1 MKEFFHSWVFK
12 VLMALVVVMF
22 AFLLRATLTM
32 GFSTVVEQIVG
43 TVTAPLQSLSASL
56 SGSVT
61 GFLDQFLHAQEIAE
75 ENERLKEENRQ
86 LIEQMVDYE
95 NYKNENES
103 LKEQLQI
110 QEDNPEWETMT
121 ASVIGRDP
129 SDQFY
134 SFTIDKGTL
143 DGVSYQDPVIT
154 ADGLVGIVSEVGPVF
169 AKVTTILDVRL
180 NVACQDVRTQ
190 DVATVS
196 GNIELAQN
204 GQCRMSLIPRE
215 SGIAKGDIIQTAGT
229 SGLYP
234 QGIVIGR
241 VSDVGYEPSGTMMYA
256 VVEPSSDIETVKD
269 VVIITSFKGQ
279 GSSLSSFEQDSLT
292 GGQTADEESTADE
305 TTTDEAAAE

>member
-12 VLMALVVVMF
+12 VLLALCIVMF
-22 AFLLRATLTM
+22 AFLLRATMTM
-32 GFSTVVEQIVG
+32 GASTVVEQIVG
-43 TVTAPLQSLSASL
+43 TITAPVQSLTSGL
-56 SGSVT
+56 SGSIT
-61 GFLDQFLHAQEIAE
+61 GFLDQFLRASEISQ
-75 ENERLKEENRQ
+75 ENEQLREENRK

-95 NYKNENES
+95 NYKHENES
-103 LKEQLQI
+103 LKEQLGI
-110 QEDNPEWETMT
+110 QEENPQWETMT

-190 DVATVS
+190 DVATIS
-196 GNIELAQN
+196 GDIEMAQQ
-204 GQCRMSLIPRE
+204 GKCKMSLIPRE
-215 SGIAKGDIIQTAGT
+215 SGIAKGDIVQTAGT

-234 QGIVIGR
+234 QGIVVGR
-241 VSDVGYEPSGTMMYA
+241 VSDVGFEPQGTMMYA
-256 VVEPSSDIETVKD
+256 VVEPANDIKRIKD

-279 GSSLSSFEQDSLT
+279 GSSLSGFEQDV
-292 GGQTADEESTADE
+292 QKQQEN
-305 TTTDEAAAE
+305 

>member
-12 VLMALVVVMF
+12 VLLALCIVMF
-22 AFLLRATLTM
+22 AFLLRATMTM
-32 GFSTVVEQIVG
+32 GASTVVEQIVG
-43 TVTAPLQSLSASL
+43 TITAPVQSLTSGL
-56 SGSVT
+56 SGSIT
-61 GFLDQFLHAQEIAE
+61 GFLDQFLRASEISQ
-75 ENERLKEENRQ
+75 ENEQLREENRK

-95 NYKNENES
+95 NYKHENES
-103 LKEQLQI
+103 LKEQLGI
-110 QEDNPEWETMT
+110 QEENPQWETMT

-190 DVATVS
+190 DVATIS
-196 GNIELAQN
+196 GDIEMAQQ
-204 GQCRMSLIPRE
+204 GKCKMSLIPRE
-215 SGIAKGDIIQTAGT
+215 SGIAKGDIVQTAGT

-234 QGIVIGR
+234 QGIVVGR
-241 VSDVGYEPSGTMMYA
+241 VSDVGFEPQGTMMYA
-256 VVEPSSDIETVKD
+256 VVEPANDIKSIKD

-279 GSSLSSFEQDSLT
+279 GSSLSGFEQEV
-292 GGQTADEESTADE
+292 QKQQEN
-305 TTTDEAAAE
+305 

>member
-12 VLMALVVVMF
+12 VLLALCIVMF
-22 AFLLRATLTM
+22 AFLLRATMTM
-32 GFSTVVEQIVG
+32 GASTVVEQIVG
-43 TVTAPLQSLSASL
+43 TITAPVQSLTSGL
-56 SGSVT
+56 SGSIT
-61 GFLDQFLHAQEIAE
+61 GFLDQFLRASEISQ
-75 ENERLKEENRQ
+75 ENEQLREENRK

-95 NYKNENES
+95 NYKHENES
-103 LKEQLQI
+103 LKEQLGI
-110 QEDNPEWETMT
+110 QEENPQWETMT

-190 DVATVS
+190 DVATIS
-196 GNIELAQN
+196 GDIEMAQQ
-204 GQCRMSLIPRE
+204 GKCKMSLIPRE
-215 SGIAKGDIIQTAGT
+215 SGIAKGDIVQTAGT

-234 QGIVIGR
+234 QGIVVGR
-241 VSDVGYEPSGTMMYA
+241 VSDVGFEPQGTMMYA
-256 VVEPSSDIETVKD
+256 VVESANDIKSIKD

-279 GSSLSSFEQDSLT
+279 GSSLSGFEQDV
-292 GGQTADEESTADE
+292 QQQQEN
-305 TTTDEAAAE
+305 

>member
-12 VLMALVVVMF
+12 VLLALCIVMF
-22 AFLLRATLTM
+22 AFLLRATMTM
-32 GFSTVVEQIVG
+32 GASTVVEQIVG
-43 TVTAPLQSLSASL
+43 TITAPVQSLTSGL
-56 SGSVT
+56 SGSIT
-61 GFLDQFLHAQEIAE
+61 GFLDQFLRASEISQ
-75 ENERLKEENRQ
+75 ENEQLREENRK
-86 LIEQMVDYE
+86 LIEQMLDYE
-95 NYKNENES
+95 NYKHENES
-103 LKEQLQI
+103 LKEQLGI
-110 QEDNPEWETMT
+110 QEENPQWETMT

-190 DVATVS
+190 DVATIS
-196 GNIELAQN
+196 GDIEMAQQ
-204 GQCRMSLIPRE
+204 GKCKMSLIPRE
-215 SGIAKGDIIQTAGT
+215 SGIAKGDIVQTAGT

-234 QGIVIGR
+234 QGIVVGR
-241 VSDVGYEPSGTMMYA
+241 VSDVGFEPQGTMMYA
-256 VVEPSSDIETVKD
+256 VVEPANDIKSIKD

-279 GSSLSSFEQDSLT
+279 GSSLSSFEQDV
-292 GGQTADEESTADE
+292 QKQQEN
-305 TTTDEAAAE
+305 

>member
-12 VLMALVVVMF
+12 VLLALCIVMF
-22 AFLLRATLTM
+22 AFLMRATMTM
-32 GFSTVVEQIVG
+32 GASTVVEQIVG
-43 TVTAPLQSLSASL
+43 TITAPVQSLTSGL
-56 SGSVT
+56 SGSIT
-61 GFLDQFLHAQEIAE
+61 GFLDQFLRASEISQ
-75 ENERLKEENRQ
+75 ENEQLREENRK

-95 NYKNENES
+95 NYKHENES
-103 LKEQLQI
+103 LKEQLGI
-110 QEDNPEWETMT
+110 QEENPQWETMT

-190 DVATVS
+190 DVATIS
-196 GNIELAQN
+196 GDIEMAQQ
-204 GQCRMSLIPRE
+204 GKCKMSLIPRE
-215 SGIAKGDIIQTAGT
+215 SGIAKGDIVQTAGT

-234 QGIVIGR
+234 QGIVVGR
-241 VSDVGYEPSGTMMYA
+241 VSDVGFEPQGTMMYA
-256 VVEPSSDIETVKD
+256 VVEPANDIKSIKD

-279 GSSLSSFEQDSLT
+279 GSSLSGFEQDV
-292 GGQTADEESTADE
+292 QKQQEN
-305 TTTDEAAAE
+305 

>member
-1 MKEFFHSWVFK
+1 MKEFFHNWVFK
-12 VLMALVVVMF
+12 VLLALCIVMF
-22 AFLLRATLTM
+22 AFLLRATMTM
-32 GFSTVVEQIVG
+32 GASTVVEQIVG
-43 TVTAPLQSLSASL
+43 TITAPVQSLTSGL
-56 SGSVT
+56 SGSIT
-61 GFLDQFLHAQEIAE
+61 GFLDQFLRASEISQ
-75 ENERLKEENRQ
+75 ENEQLREENRK

-95 NYKNENES
+95 NYKHENES
-103 LKEQLQI
+103 LKEQLGI
-110 QEDNPEWETMT
+110 QEENPQWETMT

-190 DVATVS
+190 DVATIS
-196 GNIELAQN
+196 GDIEMAQR
-204 GQCRMSLIPRE
+204 GKCKMSLIPRE
-215 SGIAKGDIIQTAGT
+215 SGIAKGDIVQTAGT

-234 QGIVIGR
+234 QGIVVGR
-241 VSDVGYEPSGTMMYA
+241 VSDVGFEPQGTMMYA
-256 VVEPSSDIETVKD
+256 VVEPANDIKSIKD

-279 GSSLSSFEQDSLT
+279 GSSLSGFEQDV
-292 GGQTADEESTADE
+292 QKQQEN
-305 TTTDEAAAE
+305 

>member
-1 MKEFFHSWVFK
+1 MKEFFHNWVFK
-12 VLMALVVVMF
+12 VLLGLCILMF
-22 AFLLRATLTM
+22 AFLLRATMTM
-32 GFSTVVEQIVG
+32 GASTVVEQIVG
-43 TVTAPLQSLSASL
+43 TITAPVQSLTSGL
-56 SGSVT
+56 SGSIT
-61 GFLDQFLHAQEIAE
+61 GFLDQFLRASEISQ
-75 ENERLKEENRQ
+75 ENEQLREENRK

-95 NYKNENES
+95 NYKHENES
-103 LKEQLQI
+103 LKEQLGI
-110 QEDNPEWETMT
+110 QEENPQWETMT

-190 DVATVS
+190 DVATIS
-196 GNIELAQN
+196 GDIEMAQQ
-204 GQCRMSLIPRE
+204 GKCKMSLIPRE
-215 SGIAKGDIIQTAGT
+215 SGIAKGDIVQTAGT

-234 QGIVIGR
+234 QGIVVGR
-241 VSDVGYEPSGTMMYA
+241 VSDVGFEPQGTMMYA
-256 VVEPSSDIETVKD
+256 VVEPANDIKSIKD

-279 GSSLSSFEQDSLT
+279 GSSLSGFEQDV
-292 GGQTADEESTADE
+292 QKQQEN
-305 TTTDEAAAE
+305 

>member
-12 VLMALVVVMF
+12 VLLALCIVMF
-22 AFLLRATLTM
+22 AFLLRATMTM
-32 GFSTVVEQIVG
+32 GASTVVEQIVG
-43 TVTAPLQSLSASL
+43 TITAPVQSLTSGL
-56 SGSVT
+56 SGSIT
-61 GFLDQFLHAQEIAE
+61 GFLDQFLRASEISQ
-75 ENERLKEENRQ
+75 ENEQLREENRK

-95 NYKNENES
+95 NYKHENES
-103 LKEQLQI
+103 LKEQLGI
-110 QEDNPEWETMT
+110 QEENPQWETMT

-129 SDQFY
+129 SGQFY

-190 DVATVS
+190 DVATIS
-196 GNIELAQN
+196 GDIEMAQQ
-204 GQCRMSLIPRE
+204 GKCKMSLIPRE
-215 SGIAKGDIIQTAGT
+215 SGIAKGDIVQTAGT

-234 QGIVIGR
+234 QGIVVGR
-241 VSDVGYEPSGTMMYA
+241 VSDVGFEPQGTMMYA
-256 VVEPSSDIETVKD
+256 VVEPANDIKSIKD

-279 GSSLSSFEQDSLT
+279 GSSLSGFEQDV
-292 GGQTADEESTADE
+292 QQQQEN
-305 TTTDEAAAE
+305 

>member
-12 VLMALVVVMF
+12 VLLALCIVMF
-22 AFLLRATLTM
+22 AFLLRATMTM
-32 GFSTVVEQIVG
+32 GASTVVEQIVG
-43 TVTAPLQSLSASL
+43 TITAPVQSLTSGL
-56 SGSVT
+56 SGSIT
-61 GFLDQFLHAQEIAE
+61 GFLDQFLRASEISQ
-75 ENERLKEENRQ
+75 ENEQLREENRK

-95 NYKNENES
+95 NYKHENES
-103 LKEQLQI
+103 LKEQLGI
-110 QEDNPEWETMT
+110 QEENPQWETMT

-190 DVATVS
+190 DVATIS
-196 GNIELAQN
+196 GDIEMAQQ
-204 GQCRMSLIPRE
+204 GKCKMSLIPRE
-215 SGIAKGDIIQTAGT
+215 SGIAKGDIVQTAGT

-234 QGIVIGR
+234 QGIVVGR
-241 VSDVGYEPSGTMMYA
+241 VSDVGFEPQGTMMYA
-256 VVEPSSDIETVKD
+256 VVEPANDIKSIKD

-279 GSSLSSFEQDSLT
+279 GSSLSGFEQDV
-292 GGQTADEESTADE
+292 QKQQEN
-305 TTTDEAAAE
+305 

>member
-12 VLMALVVVMF
+12 VLLALCIVMF
-22 AFLLRATLTM
+22 AFLLRATMTM
-32 GFSTVVEQIVG
+32 GASTVVEQIVG
-43 TVTAPLQSLSASL
+43 TITAPVQSLTSGL
-56 SGSVT
+56 SGSIT
-61 GFLDQFLHAQEIAE
+61 GFLDQFLRASEISQ
-75 ENERLKEENRQ
+75 ENEQLREENRK

-95 NYKNENES
+95 NYKHENES
-103 LKEQLQI
+103 LKEQLGI
-110 QEDNPEWETMT
+110 QEENPQWETMT

-169 AKVTTILDVRL
+169 ATVTTILDVRL

-190 DVATVS
+190 DVATIS
-196 GNIELAQN
+196 GDIEMAQQ
-204 GQCRMSLIPRE
+204 GKCKMSLIPRE
-215 SGIAKGDIIQTAGT
+215 SGIAKGDIVQTAGT

-234 QGIVIGR
+234 QGIVVGR
-241 VSDVGYEPSGTMMYA
+241 VSDVGFEPQGTMMYA
-256 VVEPSSDIETVKD
+256 VVEPANDIKSIKD

-279 GSSLSSFEQDSLT
+279 GSSLSGFEQDV
-292 GGQTADEESTADE
+292 QQQQEN
-305 TTTDEAAAE
+305 

>member
-12 VLMALVVVMF
+12 VLLALCIVMF
-22 AFLLRATLTM
+22 AFLLRATMTM
-32 GFSTVVEQIVG
+32 GASTVVEQIVG
-43 TVTAPLQSLSASL
+43 TITAPVQSLTSGL
-56 SGSVT
+56 SGSIT
-61 GFLDQFLHAQEIAE
+61 GFLDQFLRASEISQ
-75 ENERLKEENRQ
+75 ENEQLREENRK

-95 NYKNENES
+95 NYKHENES
-103 LKEQLQI
+103 LKEQLGI
-110 QEDNPEWETMT
+110 QEENPQWETMT

-190 DVATVS
+190 DVATIS
-196 GNIELAQN
+196 GDIEMAQQ
-204 GQCRMSLIPRE
+204 GRCKMSLIPRE
-215 SGIAKGDIIQTAGT
+215 SGIAKGDIVQTAGT

-234 QGIVIGR
+234 QGIVVGR
-241 VSDVGYEPSGTMMYA
+241 VSDVGFEPQGTMMYA
-256 VVEPSSDIETVKD
+256 VVEPANDIKSIKD

-279 GSSLSSFEQDSLT
+279 GSSLSGFEQDV
-292 GGQTADEESTADE
+292 QKQQEE
-305 TTTDEAAAE
+305 

>member
-12 VLMALVVVMF
+12 VLLALCIVMF
-22 AFLLRATLTM
+22 AFLLRATMTM
-32 GFSTVVEQIVG
+32 GASTVVEQIVG
-43 TVTAPLQSLSASL
+43 TITAPVQSLTSGL
-56 SGSVT
+56 SGSIT
-61 GFLDQFLHAQEIAE
+61 GFLDQFLRASEISQ
-75 ENERLKEENRQ
+75 ENEQLREENRK

-95 NYKNENES
+95 NYKHENES
-103 LKEQLQI
+103 LKEQLGI
-110 QEDNPEWETMT
+110 QEENPQWETMT

-190 DVATVS
+190 DVATIS
-196 GNIELAQN
+196 GDIEMAQQ
-204 GQCRMSLIPRE
+204 GKCKMSLIPRE
-215 SGIAKGDIIQTAGT
+215 SGIAKGDIVQTSGT

-234 QGIVIGR
+234 QGIVVGR
-241 VSDVGYEPSGTMMYA
+241 VSDVGFEPQGTMMYA
-256 VVEPSSDIETVKD
+256 VVEPANDIKSIKD

-279 GSSLSSFEQDSLT
+279 GSSLSGFEQDV
-292 GGQTADEESTADE
+292 QKQQEN
-305 TTTDEAAAE
+305 

>member
-12 VLMALVVVMF
+12 VLLALCIVMF
-22 AFLLRATLTM
+22 AFLLRATMTM
-32 GFSTVVEQIVG
+32 GASTVVEQIVG
-43 TVTAPLQSLSASL
+43 TITAPVQSLTSGL
-56 SGSVT
+56 SGSIT
-61 GFLDQFLHAQEIAE
+61 GFLDQFLRASEISQ
-75 ENERLKEENRQ
+75 ENEQLREENRK

-95 NYKNENES
+95 NYKHENES
-103 LKEQLQI
+103 LKEQLGI
-110 QEDNPEWETMT
+110 QEENPQWETMT

-180 NVACQDVRTQ
+180 NVACQNVRTQ
-190 DVATVS
+190 DVATIS
-196 GNIELAQN
+196 GDIEMAQQ
-204 GQCRMSLIPRE
+204 GKCKMSLIPRE
-215 SGIAKGDIIQTAGT
+215 SGIAKGDIVQTAGT

-234 QGIVIGR
+234 QGIVVGR
-241 VSDVGYEPSGTMMYA
+241 VSDVGFEPQGTMMYA
-256 VVEPSSDIETVKD
+256 VVEPANDIKSIKD

-279 GSSLSSFEQDSLT
+279 GSSLSGFEQDV
-292 GGQTADEESTADE
+292 QQQQEN
-305 TTTDEAAAE
+305 

>member
-12 VLMALVVVMF
+12 VLLALCIVMF
-22 AFLLRATLTM
+22 AFLLRATMTM
-32 GFSTVVEQIVG
+32 G
-43 TVTAPLQSLSASL
+43 ASGL
-56 SGSVT
+56 SGSIT
-61 GFLDQFLHAQEIAE
+61 GFLDQFLRASEISQ
-75 ENERLKEENRQ
+75 ENEQLREENRK

-95 NYKNENES
+95 NYKHENES
-103 LKEQLQI
+103 LKEQLGI
-110 QEDNPEWETMT
+110 QEENPQWETMT

-190 DVATVS
+190 DVATIS
-196 GNIELAQN
+196 GDIEMAQQ
-204 GQCRMSLIPRE
+204 GKCKMSLIPRE
-215 SGIAKGDIIQTAGT
+215 SGIVKGDIVQTAGT

-234 QGIVIGR
+234 QGIVVGR
-241 VSDVGYEPSGTMMYA
+241 VSDVGFEPQGTMMYA
-256 VVEPSSDIETVKD
+256 VVEPANDIKSIKD

-279 GSSLSSFEQDSLT
+279 GSSLSGFEQDV
-292 GGQTADEESTADE
+292 QQQQEN
-305 TTTDEAAAE
+305 

>member
-12 VLMALVVVMF
+12 VLLALCIVMF
-22 AFLLRATLTM
+22 AFLLRATMTM
-32 GFSTVVEQIVG
+32 GASTVVEQIVG
-43 TVTAPLQSLSASL
+43 TITAPVQSLTSGL
-56 SGSVT
+56 SGSIT
-61 GFLDQFLHAQEIAE
+61 GFLDQFLRASEISQ
-75 ENERLKEENRQ
+75 ENEQLREENRK

-95 NYKNENES
+95 NYKHENES
-103 LKEQLQI
+103 LEEQLGI
-110 QEDNPEWETMT
+110 QEENPQWETMT

-190 DVATVS
+190 DVATIS
-196 GNIELAQN
+196 GDIEMAQQ
-204 GQCRMSLIPRE
+204 GKCKMSLIPRE
-215 SGIAKGDIIQTAGT
+215 SGIAKGDIVQTAGT

-234 QGIVIGR
+234 QGIVVGR
-241 VSDVGYEPSGTMMYA
+241 VSDVGFEPQGTMMYA
-256 VVEPSSDIETVKD
+256 VVEPANDIKSIKD

-279 GSSLSSFEQDSLT
+279 GSSLSGFEQDV
-292 GGQTADEESTADE
+292 QQQQEN
-305 TTTDEAAAE
+305 

>member
-61 GFLDQFLHAQEIAE
+61 GFLDQF
-75 ENERLKEENRQ
+75 LKEENRQ

-196 GNIELAQN
+196 GDIELAQN

>member
-12 VLMALVVVMF
+12 VLLALCIVMF
-22 AFLLRATLTM
+22 AFLLRATMTM
-32 GFSTVVEQIVG
+32 GASTVVEQIVG
-43 TVTAPLQSLSASL
+43 TITAPVQSLTSGL
-56 SGSVT
+56 SGSIT
-61 GFLDQFLHAQEIAE
+61 GFLDQFLRASEISQ
-75 ENERLKEENRQ
+75 ENEQLREENRK

-95 NYKNENES
+95 NYKHENES
-103 LKEQLQI
+103 LKEQLGI
-110 QEDNPEWETMT
+110 QEENPQWETMT

-190 DVATVS
+190 DVATIS
-196 GNIELAQN
+196 GDIEMAQQ
-204 GQCRMSLIPRE
+204 GRCKMSLIPRE
-215 SGIAKGDIIQTAGT
+215 SGIAKGDIVQTAGT

-234 QGIVIGR
+234 QGIVVGR
-241 VSDVGYEPSGTMMYA
+241 VSDVGFEPQGTMMYA
-256 VVEPSSDIETVKD
+256 VVEPANDIKSIKD

-279 GSSLSSFEQDSLT
+279 GSSLSGFEQDV
-292 GGQTADEESTADE
+292 QKQQEN
-305 TTTDEAAAE
+305 

>member
-12 VLMALVVVMF
+12 VLLALCIVMF
-22 AFLLRATLTM
+22 AFLLRATMTM
-32 GFSTVVEQIVG
+32 GASTVVEQIVG
-43 TVTAPLQSLSASL
+43 TITAPVQSLTSGL
-56 SGSVT
+56 SGSIT
-61 GFLDQFLHAQEIAE
+61 GFLDQFLRASEISQ
-75 ENERLKEENRQ
+75 ENEQLREENRK

-95 NYKNENES
+95 NYKHENES
-103 LKEQLQI
+103 LKEQLGI
-110 QEDNPEWETMT
+110 QEENPQWETMT

-190 DVATVS
+190 DVATIS
-196 GNIELAQN
+196 GDIEMAQQ
-204 GQCRMSLIPRE
+204 GKCKMSLIPRE
-215 SGIAKGDIIQTAGT
+215 SGIAKGDIVQTAGT

-234 QGIVIGR
+234 QGIVVGR
-241 VSDVGYEPSGTMMYA
+241 VSDVGFEPQGTMMYA
-256 VVEPSSDIETVKD
+256 VVEPANDTKSIKD

-279 GSSLSSFEQDSLT
+279 GSSLSSFEQDV
-292 GGQTADEESTADE
+292 QQQQEN
-305 TTTDEAAAE
+305 

>member
-12 VLMALVVVMF
+12 VLLALCIVMF
-22 AFLLRATLTM
+22 AFLLRATMTM
-32 GFSTVVEQIVG
+32 GASTVVEQIVG
-43 TVTAPLQSLSASL
+43 TITAPVQSLTSGL
-56 SGSVT
+56 SGSIT
-61 GFLDQFLHAQEIAE
+61 GFLDQFLRASEISQ
-75 ENERLKEENRQ
+75 ENEQLREENRK

-95 NYKNENES
+95 NYKHENES
-103 LKEQLQI
+103 LKEQLGI
-110 QEDNPEWETMT
+110 QEENPQWETMT

-190 DVATVS
+190 DVATIS
-196 GNIELAQN
+196 GDIEMAQQ
-204 GQCRMSLIPRE
+204 GKCKMSLIPRE
-215 SGIAKGDIIQTAGT
+215 SGIAKGDIVQTAGT

-234 QGIVIGR
+234 QGIVVGR
-241 VSDVGYEPSGTMMYA
+241 VSDVGFEPQGTMMYA
-256 VVEPSSDIETVKD
+256 VVEPANDIKSIKD

-279 GSSLSSFEQDSLT
+279 GSSLSGFEQDV
-292 GGQTADEESTADE
+292 QQQQKN
-305 TTTDEAAAE
+305 

>member
-43 TVTAPLQSLSASL
+43 TVTAPLQS
-56 SGSVT
+56 
-61 GFLDQFLHAQEIAE
+61 
-75 ENERLKEENRQ
+75 
-86 LIEQMVDYE
+86 
-95 NYKNENES
+95 
-103 LKEQLQI
+103 LQI

-196 GNIELAQN
+196 GYIELAQN

>member
-12 VLMALVVVMF
+12 VLLALCIVMF
-22 AFLLRATLTM
+22 AFLLRATMTM
-32 GFSTVVEQIVG
+32 GASTVVEQIVG
-43 TVTAPLQSLSASL
+43 TITAPVQSLTSGL
-56 SGSVT
+56 SGSIT
-61 GFLDQFLHAQEIAE
+61 GFLDQFLRASEISQ
-75 ENERLKEENRQ
+75 ENEQLREENRK

-95 NYKNENES
+95 NYKHENES
-103 LKEQLQI
+103 LKEQLGI
-110 QEDNPEWETMT
+110 QEENPQWETMT

-190 DVATVS
+190 DLATIS
-196 GNIELAQN
+196 GDIEMAQQ
-204 GQCRMSLIPRE
+204 GKCKMSLIPRE
-215 SGIAKGDIIQTAGT
+215 SGIAKGDIVQTAGT

-234 QGIVIGR
+234 QGIVVGR
-241 VSDVGYEPSGTMMYA
+241 VSDVGFEPQGTMMYA
-256 VVEPSSDIETVKD
+256 VVEPANDIKSIKD

-279 GSSLSSFEQDSLT
+279 GSSLSGFEQDV
-292 GGQTADEESTADE
+292 QQQQEN
-305 TTTDEAAAE
+305 

>member
-12 VLMALVVVMF
+12 VLLALCIVMF
-22 AFLLRATLTM
+22 AFLLRATMTM
-32 GFSTVVEQIVG
+32 GASTVVEQIVG
-43 TVTAPLQSLSASL
+43 TITAPVQSLTSGL
-56 SGSVT
+56 SGSIT
-61 GFLDQFLHAQEIAE
+61 GFLDQFLRASEISQ
-75 ENERLKEENRQ
+75 ENEQLREENRK

-95 NYKNENES
+95 NYKHENES
-103 LKEQLQI
+103 LKEQLGI
-110 QEDNPEWETMT
+110 QEENPQWETMT

-190 DVATVS
+190 DVATIS
-196 GNIELAQN
+196 GDIEMAQQ
-204 GQCRMSLIPRE
+204 GKCKMSLIPRE
-215 SGIAKGDIIQTAGT
+215 SGIAKVDIVQTAGT

-234 QGIVIGR
+234 QGIVVGR
-241 VSDVGYEPSGTMMYA
+241 VSDVGFEPQGTMMYA
-256 VVEPSSDIETVKD
+256 VVEPVNDIKSIKD

-279 GSSLSSFEQDSLT
+279 GSSLSGFEQDV
-292 GGQTADEESTADE
+292 QQQQEN
-305 TTTDEAAAE
+305 

>member
-12 VLMALVVVMF
+12 VLLALCIVMF
-22 AFLLRATLTM
+22 AFLLRATMTM
-32 GFSTVVEQIVG
+32 GASTVVEQIVG
-43 TVTAPLQSLSASL
+43 TITAPVQSLTSGL
-56 SGSVT
+56 SGSIT
-61 GFLDQFLHAQEIAE
+61 GFLDQFLRASEISQ
-75 ENERLKEENRQ
+75 ENEQLREENRK

-95 NYKNENES
+95 NYKHENES
-103 LKEQLQI
+103 LKEQLGI
-110 QEDNPEWETMT
+110 QEENPQWETMT

-154 ADGLVGIVSEVGPVF
+154 ADGLGGSVSEVGPVV

-190 DVATVS
+190 DVATIS
-196 GNIELAQN
+196 GDIEMAQQ
-204 GQCRMSLIPRE
+204 GKCKMSLIPRE
-215 SGIAKGDIIQTAGT
+215 SGIAKGDIVQTAGT

-234 QGIVIGR
+234 QGIVVGR
-241 VSDVGYEPSGTMMYA
+241 VSDVGFEPQGTMMYA
-256 VVEPSSDIETVKD
+256 VVEPANDIKSIKD

-279 GSSLSSFEQDSLT
+279 GSSLSGFEQDV
-292 GGQTADEESTADE
+292 QQQQEN
-305 TTTDEAAAE
+305 

>member
-12 VLMALVVVMF
+12 VLLALCIVMF
-22 AFLLRATLTM
+22 AFLLRATMTM
-32 GFSTVVEQIVG
+32 GASTVVEQIVG
-43 TVTAPLQSLSASL
+43 TITAPVQSLTSGL
-56 SGSVT
+56 SGSIT
-61 GFLDQFLHAQEIAE
+61 GFLDQFLRASEISQ
-75 ENERLKEENRQ
+75 ENEQLREENRK

-95 NYKNENES
+95 NYKHENES
-103 LKEQLQI
+103 LKEQLGI
-110 QEDNPEWETMT
+110 QEENPQWETMT

-190 DVATVS
+190 DVATIS
-196 GNIELAQN
+196 GDIEMAQQ
-204 GQCRMSLIPRE
+204 GKCKMSLIPRE
-215 SGIAKGDIIQTAGT
+215 SGIAKGDIVQTAGT

-234 QGIVIGR
+234 QGIVVGR
-241 VSDVGYEPSGTMMYA
+241 VSDVGFEPQGTMMYA
-256 VVEPSSDIETVKD
+256 VVEPANDIKSIKD

-279 GSSLSSFEQDSLT
+279 GSSLSGFEQDV
-292 GGQTADEESTADE
+292 QQQQE
-305 TTTDEAAAE
+305 T

>member
-12 VLMALVVVMF
+12 VLLALCIVMF
-22 AFLLRATLTM
+22 AFLLRATMTM
-32 GFSTVVEQIVG
+32 GASTVVEQIVG
-43 TVTAPLQSLSASL
+43 TITAPVQSLTSGL
-56 SGSVT
+56 SGSIT
-61 GFLDQFLHAQEIAE
+61 GFLDQFLRASEISQ
-75 ENERLKEENRQ
+75 ENEQLREENRK

-95 NYKNENES
+95 NYKHENES
-103 LKEQLQI
+103 LKEQLGI
-110 QEDNPEWETMT
+110 QEENPQWETMT

-190 DVATVS
+190 DVATIS
-196 GNIELAQN
+196 GDIEMAQQ
-204 GQCRMSLIPRE
+204 GKCKMSLIPRE
-215 SGIAKGDIIQTAGT
+215 SGIAKGDIVQTAGT

-234 QGIVIGR
+234 QGIVVGR
-241 VSDVGYEPSGTMMYA
+241 VSDVGFEPQGTMMYA
-256 VVEPSSDIETVKD
+256 VVEPANDIKSIKD

-279 GSSLSSFEQDSLT
+279 GSSLSSFEQDV
-292 GGQTADEESTADE
+292 QKQQEN
-305 TTTDEAAAE
+305 

>member
-12 VLMALVVVMF
+12 VLLALCIVMF
-22 AFLLRATLTM
+22 AFLLRATMTM
-32 GFSTVVEQIVG
+32 GASTVVEQIVG
-43 TVTAPLQSLSASL
+43 TITAPVQSLTSGL
-56 SGSVT
+56 SGSIT
-61 GFLDQFLHAQEIAE
+61 GFLDQFLRASEISQ
-75 ENERLKEENRQ
+75 ENEQLREENRK

-95 NYKNENES
+95 NYKHENES
-103 LKEQLQI
+103 LKEQLGI
-110 QEDNPEWETMT
+110 QEENPQWETMT

-190 DVATVS
+190 DVATIS
-196 GNIELAQN
+196 GDIEMAQQ
-204 GQCRMSLIPRE
+204 GKCKRSLSPRE
-215 SGIAKGDIIQTAGT
+215 SGIAKGDIVQTAGT

-234 QGIVIGR
+234 QGIVVGR
-241 VSDVGYEPSGTMMYA
+241 VSDVGFEPQGTMMYA
-256 VVEPSSDIETVKD
+256 VVEPANDIKSIKD

-279 GSSLSSFEQDSLT
+279 GSSLSGFEQDV
-292 GGQTADEESTADE
+292 QQQQEN
-305 TTTDEAAAE
+305 

>member
-12 VLMALVVVMF
+12 VLLALCIVMF
-22 AFLLRATLTM
+22 AFLLRATMTM
-32 GFSTVVEQIVG
+32 GASTVVEQIVG
-43 TVTAPLQSLSASL
+43 TITAPVQSLTSGL
-56 SGSVT
+56 SGSIT
-61 GFLDQFLHAQEIAE
+61 GFLDQFLRASEISQ
-75 ENERLKEENRQ
+75 ENEQLREENRK

-95 NYKNENES
+95 NYKHENES
-103 LKEQLQI
+103 LKEQLGI
-110 QEDNPEWETMT
+110 QEENPQWETMT

-190 DVATVS
+190 DVATIS
-196 GNIELAQN
+196 GDIEMAQQ
-204 GQCRMSLIPRE
+204 GKCKMSLIPRE
-215 SGIAKGDIIQTAGT
+215 SGIAKGDIVQTAGT

-234 QGIVIGR
+234 QGIVVGR
-241 VSDVGYEPSGTMMYA
+241 VSDVGFEPQGTMMDA
-256 VVEPSSDIETVKD
+256 VVEPANDIKSIKD

-279 GSSLSSFEQDSLT
+279 GSSLSSFEQDV
-292 GGQTADEESTADE
+292 QQQQEN
-305 TTTDEAAAE
+305 

>member
-12 VLMALVVVMF
+12 VLLALCIVMF
-22 AFLLRATLTM
+22 AFLLWATMTM
-32 GFSTVVEQIVG
+32 GASTVVEQIVG
-43 TVTAPLQSLSASL
+43 TITAPVQSLTSGL
-56 SGSVT
+56 SGSIT
-61 GFLDQFLHAQEIAE
+61 GFLDQFLRASEISQ
-75 ENERLKEENRQ
+75 ENEQLREENRK

-95 NYKNENES
+95 NYKHENES
-103 LKEQLQI
+103 LKEQLGI
-110 QEDNPEWETMT
+110 QEENPQWETMT

-190 DVATVS
+190 DVATIS
-196 GNIELAQN
+196 GDIEMAQQ
-204 GQCRMSLIPRE
+204 GKCKMSLIPRE
-215 SGIAKGDIIQTAGT
+215 SGIAKGDIVQTAGT

-234 QGIVIGR
+234 QGIVVGR
-241 VSDVGYEPSGTMMYA
+241 VSDVGFEPQGTMMYA
-256 VVEPSSDIETVKD
+256 VVEPANDIKSIKD

-279 GSSLSSFEQDSLT
+279 GSSLSGFEQDV
-292 GGQTADEESTADE
+292 QQQQEN
-305 TTTDEAAAE
+305 

>member
-12 VLMALVVVMF
+12 VLLALCIVMF
-22 AFLLRATLTM
+22 AFLLRATMTM
-32 GFSTVVEQIVG
+32 GASTVVEQIVG
-43 TVTAPLQSLSASL
+43 TITAPVQSLTSGL
-56 SGSVT
+56 SGSIT
-61 GFLDQFLHAQEIAE
+61 GFLDQFLRASEISQ
-75 ENERLKEENRQ
+75 ENEQLREENRK

-95 NYKNENES
+95 NYKHENEN
-103 LKEQLQI
+103 LKEQLGI
-110 QEDNPEWETMT
+110 QEENPQWETMT

-190 DVATVS
+190 DVATIS
-196 GNIELAQN
+196 GDIEMAQQ
-204 GQCRMSLIPRE
+204 GKCKMSLIPRE
-215 SGIAKGDIIQTAGT
+215 SGIAKGDIVQTAGT

-234 QGIVIGR
+234 QGIVVGR
-241 VSDVGYEPSGTMMYA
+241 VSDVGFEPQGTMMYA
-256 VVEPSSDIETVKD
+256 VVEPANDIKSIKD

-279 GSSLSSFEQDSLT
+279 GSSLSGFEQDV
-292 GGQTADEESTADE
+292 QQQQEN
-305 TTTDEAAAE
+305 

>member
-12 VLMALVVVMF
+12 VLLALCIVMF
-22 AFLLRATLTM
+22 AFLLRATMTM
-32 GFSTVVEQIVG
+32 GASTVVEQIVG
-43 TVTAPLQSLSASL
+43 TITAPVQSLTSGL
-56 SGSVT
+56 SGSIT
-61 GFLDQFLHAQEIAE
+61 GFLDQFLRASEISQ
-75 ENERLKEENRQ
+75 ENEQLREENRK

-95 NYKNENES
+95 NYKHENES
-103 LKEQLQI
+103 LKEQLGI
-110 QEDNPEWETMT
+110 QEENPQWETMT

-129 SDQFY
+129 SDQF

-190 DVATVS
+190 DVATIS
-196 GNIELAQN
+196 GDIEMAQQ
-204 GQCRMSLIPRE
+204 GKCKMSLIPRE
-215 SGIAKGDIIQTAGT
+215 SGIAKGDIVQTAGT

-234 QGIVIGR
+234 QGIVVGR
-241 VSDVGYEPSGTMMYA
+241 VSDVGFEPQGTMMYA
-256 VVEPSSDIETVKD
+256 VVEPANDIKSIKD

-279 GSSLSSFEQDSLT
+279 GSSLSSFEQDV
-292 GGQTADEESTADE
+292 QQQQEN
-305 TTTDEAAAE
+305 

>member
-12 VLMALVVVMF
+12 VLLALCIVMF
-22 AFLLRATLTM
+22 AFLLRATMTM
-32 GFSTVVEQIVG
+32 GASTVVEQIVG
-43 TVTAPLQSLSASL
+43 TITAPVQSLTSGL
-56 SGSVT
+56 SGSIT
-61 GFLDQFLHAQEIAE
+61 GFLDQFLRASEISQ
-75 ENERLKEENRQ
+75 ENEQLREENRK

-95 NYKNENES
+95 NYKHENES
-103 LKEQLQI
+103 LKEQLGI
-110 QEDNPEWETMT
+110 QEENPQWETMT
-121 ASVIGRDP
+121 ASVIGRDS

-190 DVATVS
+190 DVATIS
-196 GNIELAQN
+196 GDIEMAQQ
-204 GQCRMSLIPRE
+204 GKCKMSLIPRE
-215 SGIAKGDIIQTAGT
+215 SGIAKGDIVQTAGT

-234 QGIVIGR
+234 QGIVVGR
-241 VSDVGYEPSGTMMYA
+241 VSDVGFEPQGTMMYA
-256 VVEPSSDIETVKD
+256 VVEPANDIKSIKD

-279 GSSLSSFEQDSLT
+279 GSSLSGFEQDV
-292 GGQTADEESTADE
+292 QQQQEN
-305 TTTDEAAAE
+305 

>member
-12 VLMALVVVMF
+12 VLLALCIVMF
-22 AFLLRATLTM
+22 AFLLRATMTM
-32 GFSTVVEQIVG
+32 GASTVVEQIVG
-43 TVTAPLQSLSASL
+43 TITAPVQSLTSGL
-56 SGSVT
+56 SGSIT
-61 GFLDQFLHAQEIAE
+61 GFLDQFLRASEISQ
-75 ENERLKEENRQ
+75 ENEQLREENRK

-95 NYKNENES
+95 NYKHENES
-103 LKEQLQI
+103 LKEQLGI
-110 QEDNPEWETMT
+110 QEENPQWETMT

-154 ADGLVGIVSEVGPVF
+154 ADGLVGVVSEVGPVF

-190 DVATVS
+190 DVATIS
-196 GNIELAQN
+196 GDIEMAQQ
-204 GQCRMSLIPRE
+204 GKCKMSLIPRE
-215 SGIAKGDIIQTAGT
+215 SGIAKGDIVQTAGT

-234 QGIVIGR
+234 QGIVVGR
-241 VSDVGYEPSGTMMYA
+241 VSNVGFEPQGTMMYA
-256 VVEPSSDIETVKD
+256 VVEPANDIKSIKD

-279 GSSLSSFEQDSLT
+279 GSSLSGFEQDV
-292 GGQTADEESTADE
+292 QQQQEN
-305 TTTDEAAAE
+305 

>member
-12 VLMALVVVMF
+12 VLLALCIVMF
-22 AFLLRATLTM
+22 AFLLRATMTM
-32 GFSTVVEQIVG
+32 GASTVVEQIVG
-43 TVTAPLQSLSASL
+43 TITAPVQSLTSGL
-56 SGSVT
+56 SGSIT
-61 GFLDQFLHAQEIAE
+61 GFLDQFLRASEISQ
-75 ENERLKEENRQ
+75 ENEQLREENRK

-95 NYKNENES
+95 NYKHENES
-103 LKEQLQI
+103 LKEQLGI
-110 QEDNPEWETMT
+110 QEEN
-121 ASVIGRDP
+121 SVIGRDP

-190 DVATVS
+190 DVATIS
-196 GNIELAQN
+196 GDIEMAQQ
-204 GQCRMSLIPRE
+204 GKCKMSLLPRE
-215 SGIAKGDIIQTAGT
+215 SGIAKGDIVQTAGT

-234 QGIVIGR
+234 QGIVVGR
-241 VSDVGYEPSGTMMYA
+241 VSDVGFEPQGTMMYA
-256 VVEPSSDIETVKD
+256 VVEPANDIKSIKD

-279 GSSLSSFEQDSLT
+279 GSSLSGFEQDV
-292 GGQTADEESTADE
+292 QQQQEN
-305 TTTDEAAAE
+305 

>member
-12 VLMALVVVMF
+12 VLLALCIVMF
-22 AFLLRATLTM
+22 AFLLRATMTM
-32 GFSTVVEQIVG
+32 GASTVVEQIVG
-43 TVTAPLQSLSASL
+43 TITAPVQSLTSGL
-56 SGSVT
+56 SGSIT
-61 GFLDQFLHAQEIAE
+61 GFLDQFLRASEISQ
-75 ENERLKEENRQ
+75 ENEQLREENRK

-95 NYKNENES
+95 NYKHENES
-103 LKEQLQI
+103 LKEQLGI
-110 QEDNPEWETMT
+110 QEENPQWETMT

-190 DVATVS
+190 DVATIS
-196 GNIELAQN
+196 GDIEMAQQ
-204 GQCRMSLIPRE
+204 GKCKMSLIPRE
-215 SGIAKGDIIQTAGT
+215 SGIAKGDIVQTAGT

-234 QGIVIGR
+234 QGIVVGR
-241 VSDVGYEPSGTMMYA
+241 VSDVGFEPQGTMMYA
-256 VVEPSSDIETVKD
+256 VVEQPNDIKSIKD

-279 GSSLSSFEQDSLT
+279 GSSLSGFEQDV
-292 GGQTADEESTADE
+292 QQQQEN
-305 TTTDEAAAE
+305 

>member
-12 VLMALVVVMF
+12 VLLALCIVMF
-22 AFLLRATLTM
+22 AFLLRATMTM
-32 GFSTVVEQIVG
+32 GASTVVEQIVG
-43 TVTAPLQSLSASL
+43 TITAPVQSLTSGL
-56 SGSVT
+56 SGSIT
-61 GFLDQFLHAQEIAE
+61 GFLDQFLRASEISQ
-75 ENERLKEENRQ
+75 ENEQLREENRK

-95 NYKNENES
+95 NYKHENES
-103 LKEQLQI
+103 LKEQLGI
-110 QEDNPEWETMT
+110 QEENPQWETMT

-190 DVATVS
+190 DVATIS
-196 GNIELAQN
+196 GDIEMAQQ
-204 GQCRMSLIPRE
+204 GKCKMSLIPRE
-215 SGIAKGDIIQTAGT
+215 SGIAKGDIVQTAGT

-234 QGIVIGR
+234 QGIVVGR
-241 VSDVGYEPSGTMMYA
+241 VSDVGFEPQGTMMYA
-256 VVEPSSDIETVKD
+256 VVEPANDIKS
-269 VVIITSFKGQ
+269 IK
-279 GSSLSSFEQDSLT
+279 
-292 GGQTADEESTADE
+292 
-305 TTTDEAAAE
+305 EAACPVLNRMFRNSRKTSRKVKGGAAR